1 MKKFY
6 ALLAGGALLALTGT
20 AALAQPLPLTD
31 TQMDGVT
38 AGAVGISNAVS
49 LAIGDVTAETLTQ
62 TSTNVNTATSRF
74 AIGQAFTQGLAA
86 SLLFQAASVSHADTA
101 ASLP

>member
-20 AALAQPLPLTD
+20 ASVAQPLRLTD
-31 TQMDGVT
+31 TQMDRVT
-38 AGAVGISNAVS
+38 AGAAGIANAVS
-49 LAIGDVTAETLTQ
+49 LALGDVTAETINE
-62 TSTNVNTATSRF
+62 TSTNVNTQTHF
-74 AIGQAFTQGLAA
+74 AIGQAFSQALAA
-86 SLLFQAASVSHADTA
+86 SLLFQAASISHADSA